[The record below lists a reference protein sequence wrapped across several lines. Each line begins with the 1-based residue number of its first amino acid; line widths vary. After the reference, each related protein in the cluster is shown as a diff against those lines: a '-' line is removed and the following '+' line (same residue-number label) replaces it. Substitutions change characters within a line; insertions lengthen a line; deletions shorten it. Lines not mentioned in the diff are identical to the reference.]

1 MVGSGSDLVM
11 SMALGNPGE
20 SKVDQ
25 FEAEVPDP
33 VEHTVQ
39 SGLVEITGADHGVS
53 VRHVDVTGS
62 ERGAYRRASLA
73 AQRDVVGSDDSTPSS
88 RRSSI
93 AMTVAEGRVRAHHP
107 PPG

>member
-1 MVGSGSDLVM
+1 M
-11 SMALGNPGE
+11 SMALGAPGE
-20 SKVDQ
+20 AKVDQ

-39 SGLVEITGADHGVS
+39 AGSVEINGVDHGAS
-53 VRHVDVTGS
+53 VGHVDVTGS
-62 ERGAYRRASLA
+62 ERCAYRRAGLA

-88 RRSSI
+88 RRSSM
-93 AMTVAEGRVRAHHP
+93 AMTVADGRVRAHHP